1 MYLTKGIIELHI
13 LDRQKEVLTA
23 IQQNCMAKI
32 DNIIINDEHLK
43 RQQKSLTSPPIE
55 PALDISRLNN

>member
-23 IQQNCMAKI
+23 IQQNCMTKI
-32 DNIIINDEHLK
+32 DNIIINDEHSK
-43 RQQKSLTSPPIE
+43 GQQKSSTSPPFK